1 MPLDPVCAAFLEQG
15 RGQPAAETLP
25 VVEAR
30 ARMEAMV
37 APLKLLA
44 PPPEVVVEAADADGV
59 PVRIYRPGGAGPHPA
74 LLFIHGGGWVV
85 CSLDTH
91 DPLCRH
97 LCVAAGAVVV
107 SVDYRLSPEHV
118 FPAASDDCLTALNWL
133 AANAEALGIDPARI
147 VVAGDSAGG
156 NLAAATAIRAR
167 DAGGPKLAGQLL
179 VYPVTDRPGRHPSYA
194 ENDND
199 YGLTTAGMA
208 AYWAHY
214 GAPEGDPLAEPLRA
228 DLHGLPPAFVLTA
241 EYDVLRDEGEAYA
254 AALTAAGVAVE
265 AKRYP
270 GMIHGFFS
278 FQGLVPGAAG
288 ALADAAAW
296 LRRLWG

>member
-1 MPLDPVCAAFLEQG
+1 MPLDPVCAMLLE
-15 RGQPAAETLP
+15 RMKDQPPAETLP
-25 VVEAR
+25 VAEAR

-37 APLKLLA
+37 GPMKMLS
-44 PPPEVVVEAADADGV
+44 PPPEVAIEDRPADGV
-59 PVRIYRPGGAGPHPA
+59 PVRIYRPGGPGPHAA

-85 CSLDTH
+85 CSLETH

-107 SVDYRLSPEHV
+107 SVDYRLAPEHA
-118 FPAASDDCLTALNWL
+118 FPAASDDCLAALRWL
-133 AANAEALGIDPARI
+133 AANADALDVDATRI

-156 NLAAATAIRAR
+156 NLAAVTALRAR
-167 DAGGPKLAGQLL
+167 DAGGPALAGQLL

-194 ENDND
+194 ENDRD

-214 GAPEGDPLAEPLRA
+214 AAPEGAPLAEPLRA
-228 DLHGLPPAFVLTA
+228 ELAGLPPAFVLTA

-254 AALTAAGVAVE
+254 ERLKAAGVSTE

-278 FQGLVPGAAG
+278 FPGIIPGATEAV
-288 ALADAAAW
+288 ADAAAW